1 MSFEQQTWYQVSME
15 ASSGSQGAGRRRM
28 QGLAGGSWVDT
39 LCCNYDLEFIGC
51 RPCIPG
57 LTLSPCHVS
66 SR

>member
-1 MSFEQQTWYQVSME
+1 
-15 ASSGSQGAGRRRM
+15 M